1 MRGIK
6 LTRLYYY
13 YYYCTTSCFFFFVPL
28 CVRLRLFSYSASFSL
43 SLLVSHIFFFISISL
58 LLDGLFS
65 FFCLSLSLSIRNNKI
80 LEAQTCVS
88 HMYASRF
95 RRIRIRIFSVS
106 LSFSFSIYL
115 SSHEYTHSF
124 SNCVYFFF
132 YFVAKHEASSCVA
145 YQSTCN
151 NTYIIIYYIIYSYLY
166 IRIYT
171 YQIQITFIYIYT
183 SLKSMYISPCIYLI
197 FFSVQSPDKYFLL
210 NDS

>member
-13 YYYCTTSCFFFFVPL
+13 YYCTTSCFFFSSSPFV
-28 CVRLRLFSYSASFSL
+28 CVYDFSLTRLLSL
-43 SLLVSHIFFFISISL
+43 SLLVSYFFFSFLSPYFSTDFSL
-58 LLDGLFS
+58 S
-65 FFCLSLSLSIRNNKI
+65 FVSLSLSIRNNKI
-80 LEAQTCVS
+80 LEVQTCVS